1 MLGLIFGRN
10 SGLACVELTLGRFR
24 LDIDCRDGSDLLGT
38 GPLGEGIA
46 IVRGLGAMGVRSA
59 AGVDR
64 GSINGVPLAEM
75 IGLAVLRILVSMRF
89 ILGRGCRAGWAASG
103 REISSINSSGTSNWA
118 WPIN

>member
-24 LDIDCRDGSDLLGT
+24 LDIEARDGSDLLGT

-46 IVRGLGAMGVRSA
+46 RVRGLGATDMGVRSA

-64 GSINGVPLAEM
+64 GSIDGVTLAEM
-75 IGLAVLRILVSMRF
+75 IGLAVLRTLVSMRF
-89 ILGRGCRAGWAASG
+89 IVGRGCRAGWAASG
-103 REISSINSSGTSNWA
+103 REISSITSSGISN
-118 WPIN
+118 